1 MQLFILGIGTLLFL
15 LEIPILMWVKFYNT
29 SMPAA
34 YASMGIMVPVIIVFL
49 VFAVRFYRKLV
60 DHKHDQSA
68 KGMEEL
74 QLIATQVEALRHV

>member
-1 MQLFILGIGTLLFL
+1 MFSTGIGTLLFL
-15 LEIPILMWVKFYNT
+15 LEIPILMWVKFYNI
-29 SMPAA
+29 SYAAA
-34 YASMGIMVPVIIVFL
+34 YASTGIMIPVCIIFL

-74 QLIATQVEALRHV
+74 KLIATQVEACG